1 MLVRFREENYRP
13 LRTIKL
19 ALTCGEETSA
29 TSAGSVDGAEWLA
42 KNRRDLIDA
51 AFALNEGAAISSCRP
66 RFLEFLLALSR
77 SETRTVRA
85 IAATPS
91 AIPTPGLMLPIISG
105 PGGRSGSG
113 AARQRPEQS
122 VDNPIRLRWK
132 NIGRRRSSYESTRVR
147 HDRVIQRD
155 GLLRG
160 HRHHRGRQVSHHV
173 DVSWDEAWTGTTQVR
188 QFKIE
193 GNSLRI
199 RAEGLEDGRP
209 SSSNH
214 DTYHRGQ
221 LATLMRQLGRKAT
234 AQQVTKAVSV
244 RVLAP
249 TQRIPYAAIW
259 CGPWLGDR
267 RFSQLRPTIRVYE
280 APSPT
285 AALQPLFNGVD
296 EGSHPTRRLPTV
308 KNSVSEILSCA
319 ATLGI
324 PWKQILIDEIA
335 AEERLRRYTADVEN
349 ECPLRSALK
358 LLSSSFL
365 RSWRIRRQIESLSL
379 AARSASMRDAIRQLR
394 AVFSELVGRNENEKA
409 AFAQHLWFAYQRMLL
424 LQRARRAAAKS
435 RGDLP
440 ERLAFICSSARCSY
454 DDAAWAVFE
463 EDSPRRGHSLDAA
476 VRKVREEGFQ
486 IPVAKTAARS
496 VARLQRMVR
505 ASPHLRR
512 LHRTRRS
519 SAPPRWSPQRAQF
532 SIDTD

>member
-1 MLVRFREENYRP
+1 MRVPSPDSTHAPTVSPTNDSSRSSPMPLPPAGDPAVADGITSRLDALSAREVLLKSLRQGTGPLPLKREQSRRKAKGAPPAASRP
-13 LRTIKL
+13 LP
-19 ALTCGEETSA
+19 
-29 TSAGSVDGAEWLA
+29 
-42 KNRRDLIDA
+42 
-51 AFALNEGAAISSCRP
+51 NEDDDRSSG
-66 RFLEFLLALSR
+66 SR
-77 SETRTVRA
+77 S
-85 IAATPS
+85 
-91 AIPTPGLMLPIISG
+91 IPTATDPI
-105 PGGRSGSG
+105 P
-113 AARQRPEQS
+113 
-122 VDNPIRLRWK
+122 
-132 NIGRRRSSYESTRVR
+132 
-147 HDRVIQRD
+147 
-155 GLLRG
+155 
-160 HRHHRGRQVSHHV
+160 
-173 DVSWDEAWTGTTQVR
+173 
-188 QFKIE
+188 
-193 GNSLRI
+193 
-199 RAEGLEDGRP
+199 
-209 SSSNH
+209 
-214 DTYHRGQ
+214 
-221 LATLMRQLGRKAT
+221 
-234 AQQVTKAVSV
+234 
-244 RVLAP
+244 
-249 TQRIPYAAIW
+249 
-259 CGPWLGDR
+259 
-267 RFSQLRPTIRVYE
+267 
-280 APSPT
+280 
-285 AALQPLFNGVD
+285 
-296 EGSHPTRRLPTV
+296 
-308 KNSVSEILSCA
+308 EILRCA
-319 ATLGI
+319 ETLGI

-335 AEERLRRYTADVEN
+335 AEERLRRYIADVEN

-365 RSWRIRRQIESLSL
+365 RSWRIRKRIESLSL